1 MKVNYFSD
9 PARFGERRFET
20 DPQGVYLYW
29 HREEKMPKKPKQEK
43 TGTIK
48 PKSHRARIEDYKSTK
63 PLQLQL
69 FEMALPSEKDYSNT
83 IELYDFIP
91 KYVWGRVERIQE
103 KFLEPVERE
112 FECRGGR
119 YRVRVAPARVQD
131 QDGVS
136 RDYFPGKREE
146 LVEDALRKL
155 ATEGQGLFLNNEA
168 GVTFTLYQLQQE
180 LKRTGHSYSITQLK
194 EALMVCVGTILHL
207 TDESGNAVLASSV
220 FDTIGLQT
228 REDWEGQGEKA
239 KAFVRFN
246 GLVTSSIRNNTF
258 RQFNYEVSM
267 GYQNII
273 SRQLHKRMS
282 HHFTQSSFAHP
293 YSILLSTVIRD
304 FGLTAYEKLSHNLRD
319 VEIAL
324 KEMVAKDVLL
334 KYQLDKI
341 QDEKRKNKIADV
353 KLTLFPHPKFSSE
366 IISANKK
373 QRDNNLTFNVK
384 GNLNS

>member
-1 MKVNYFSD
+1 M
-9 PARFGERRFET
+9 AR
-20 DPQGVYLYW
+20 
-29 HREEKMPKKPKQEK
+29 KK
-43 TGTIK
+43 TGSETQAETNNTTPAK
-48 PKSHRARIEDYKSTK
+48 RKFRKTKIEDFKQSK
-63 PLQLQL
+63 PMQLQL
-69 FEMALPSEKDYSNT
+69 FELILPSEKDYSNT

-91 KYVWGRVERIQE
+91 KYVWGKVERIQD

-119 YRVRVAPARVQD
+119 YRVRIAPARVQD
-131 QDGVS
+131 SDGVS
-136 RDYFPGKREE
+136 RDYLPGKREE

-155 ATEGQGLFLNNEA
+155 ATEGQGIFLNNEA
-168 GVTFTLYQLQQE
+168 AVTFTLYQLQQE
-180 LKRTGHSYSITQLK
+180 LKRTGHTYSITQLK

-207 TDESGNAVLASSV
+207 TDESGQSVLASSI

-228 REDWEGQGEKA
+228 REDWEGQGEKT

-282 HHFTQSSFAHP
+282 HHFTQASFAHP
-293 YSILLSTVIRD
+293 YTILLSTVIRD

-324 KEMVAKDVLL
+324 KEMVAKDVLF
-334 KYQLDKI
+334 KYELDKI
-341 QDEKRKNKIADV
+341 SDEKRSNKIADV
-353 KLTLFPHPKFSSE
+353 KLILYPHPKFSSE
-366 IISANKK
+366 IINANKK
-373 QRDNNLTFNVK
+373 QKDNTLIFNVK
-384 GNLNS
+384 GELDS